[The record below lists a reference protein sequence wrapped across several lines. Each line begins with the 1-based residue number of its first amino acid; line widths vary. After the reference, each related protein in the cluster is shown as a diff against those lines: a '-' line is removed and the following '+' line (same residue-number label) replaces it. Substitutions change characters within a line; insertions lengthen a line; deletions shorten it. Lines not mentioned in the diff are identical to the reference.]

1 MRKLTKACF
10 SFLEKW
16 KIHVYFLLCFV
27 CTLTTSNREVVFLF
41 FKKESD
47 LVDFYQNHKEN
58 SSSYGTKK
66 SILYKKFKEV

>member
-1 MRKLTKACF
+1 MFFIFRKMENSCLF
-10 SFLEKW
+10 F
-16 KIHVYFLLCFV
+16 VMFRFV

-47 LVDFYQNHKEN
+47 LIVDFYQNHKEN